1 MARKEWRG
9 LKKNISIKNQSF
21 LIWKQNHIYIFVII
35 YINIKTLNVQG
46 RWIDNMILALMING
60 VLEIY
65 MHKCIHMYM
74 AIMCV

>member
-9 LKKNISIKNQSF
+9 LMKNISIKNQTF
-21 LIWKQNHIYIFVII
+21 LLWKQNHICIFGII
-35 YINIKTLNVQG
+35 YMNIKTLNVQD
-46 RWIDNMILALMING
+46 RWIDNMILAFMING
-60 VLEIY
+60 VLKIY